1 MSEAGLGGVL
11 LAAGTS
17 SRMGQNKLLLQIGG
31 TTLLVRAVRTAAA
44 AGLDPILVVLG
55 HEADRAAR
63 ELHGLPCVPVLNS
76 EYRQGQA
83 SSLRAGFAALP
94 DQVAGA
100 VVMLADMPFVTAD
113 MIRALFVPEAP
124 LVISTYDGV
133 VAPPTLYRRELF
145 PELRALSGEGCGKQ
159 VIRSHRDQA
168 VELQWP
174 AAALR
179 DVDVAADIDRAR
191 AELGAC

>member
-1 MSEAGLGGVL
+1 MSQARLGAVL

-17 SRMGQNKLLLQIGG
+17 SRMGQNKLLLEIGG
-31 TTLLVRAVRTAAA
+31 TTLVARAVRTAA

-55 HEADRAAR
+55 HEADRTAR
-63 ELHGLPCVPVLNS
+63 ELSGLPCVPVLNP
-76 EYRQGQA
+76 EYGQGQA
-83 SSLRAGFAALP
+83 SSLRTGFAALP
-94 DQVAGA
+94 DDVAGA

-113 MIRALFVPEAP
+113 MIRALLLPDAP

-133 VAPPTLYRRELF
+133 VAPPTLYRRALF

-159 VIRSHRDQA
+159 VIRRHRDQS
-168 VELQWP
+168 VELAWP

-179 DVDVAADIDRAR
+179 DVDVAADLDRAR
-191 AELGAC
+191 AELGAR